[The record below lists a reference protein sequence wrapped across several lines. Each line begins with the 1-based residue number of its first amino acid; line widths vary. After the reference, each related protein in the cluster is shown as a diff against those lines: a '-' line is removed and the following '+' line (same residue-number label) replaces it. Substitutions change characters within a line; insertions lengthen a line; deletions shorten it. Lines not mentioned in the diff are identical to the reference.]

1 MREVLASSPLPSTV
15 AISALGGVL
24 GGSVASLLVV
34 GFTEVLKAMLAVI
47 SRQDTWVI
55 ILVPLLGLTLSVLVL
70 YRLGLTSEM
79 QGSQRPKWA
88 AKWRSF
94 PSDRRYGDIG
104 GS

>member
-79 QGSQRPKWA
+79 QGSQRP
-88 AKWRSF
+88 
-94 PSDRRYGDIG
+94 
-104 GS
+104 